1 MQLLILKEQKQMKKN
16 NLKSGIK
23 FDNKKNVY
31 IVDRRYRNVRIG
43 TNYDTNGEKF
53 QNYYKDVSK
62 NMKEK
67 KLDLLIVVNM
77 FLTGFDAYD
86 DISKEWSEFVRQK
99 AVEQLNEIIAAHNLK
114 SEETFSLIEFS
125 LKNETMSFNGT
136 KLDAIIP
143 PISIFGGRAKKKQ
156 LLLERLPEYY
166 DKYSGIV
173 IFLRG
178 DNYAQTK
185 KRKCNIKY

>member
-1 MQLLILKEQKQMKKN
+1 MKKN

-99 AVEQLNEIIAAHNLK
+99 AVE
-114 SEETFSLIEFS
+114 
-125 LKNETMSFNGT
+125 
-136 KLDAIIP
+136 
-143 PISIFGGRAKKKQ
+143 
-156 LLLERLPEYY
+156 
-166 DKYSGIV
+166 
-173 IFLRG
+173 
-178 DNYAQTK
+178 
-185 KRKCNIKY
+185 

>member
-1 MQLLILKEQKQMKKN
+1 
-16 NLKSGIK
+16 
-23 FDNKKNVY
+23 
-31 IVDRRYRNVRIG
+31 
-43 TNYDTNGEKF
+43 
-53 QNYYKDVSK
+53 
-62 NMKEK
+62 MKEK

-99 AVEQLNEIIAAHNLK
+99 AVEELNEIIAAHNLK

-178 DNYAQTK
+178 DNYA
-185 KRKCNIKY
+185 